1 MARLR
6 PHAPPPG
13 PPLART
19 TGTAVKVW
27 EYRPTPDIYSES
39 LSSAYRLVYAKRSL
53 PSAGCPGA
61 LFLHVFPAGEDGFDN
76 PVVPVDLA
84 ASAPSPS
91 D

>member
-1 MARLR
+1 MAR
-6 PHAPPPG
+6 PPG

-19 TGTAVKVW
+19 AGTAVKVW

-39 LSSAYRLVYAKRSL
+39 LSSAYRLVYAK
-53 PSAGCPGA
+53 GA
-61 LFLHVFPAGEDGFDN
+61 CRPRDVRARFFLHVFPAGEDGFDN